1 MKCTSI
7 FVAVVLFHCL
17 ACTAVFADSSKS
29 MTEAVKQVPALSLI
43 TETPEQGFQ
52 LAIALSRKAVKATQ
66 PNKEILVKLRDV
78 YSKNADSLIAVSQ
91 VVAIHFQTVAAANNY
106 WRDKK

>member
-7 FVAVVLFHCL
+7 FVFLVLFHGM
-17 ACTAVFADSSKS
+17 AVTSVYADSNKS
-29 MTEAVKQVPALSLI
+29 MTEMVKQAPPLSLI

-66 PNKEILVKLRDV
+66 PNKEILVKLREV
-78 YSKNADSLIAVSQ
+78 YSKDANSLIAVSQ
-91 VVAIHFQTVAAANNY
+91 VVAIHFQTIAAANNY

>member
-1 MKCTSI
+1 MKCISI
-7 FVAVVLFHCL
+7 FVIAVLFHCMSG
-17 ACTAVFADSSKS
+17 TPVFADSNKS
-29 MTEAVKQVPALSLI
+29 MTEMVKQAPPLSLI

-66 PNKEILVKLRDV
+66 PNKEILVKLREV
-78 YSKNADSLIAVSQ
+78 YSKDANSLIAVSQ

>member
-1 MKCTSI
+1 MRWTSI
-7 FVAVVLFHCL
+7 FVVLVLFHCM
-17 ACTAVFADSSKS
+17 AGTSVFADSGKS
-29 MTEAVKQVPALSLI
+29 MSEMVKEAPPLSLI

-66 PNKEILVKLRDV
+66 PNKEILVKLREV
-78 YSKNADSLIAVSQ
+78 YSKDADSLIAVSQ

-106 WRDKK
+106 WREKK

>member
-1 MKCTSI
+1 MKSKFVFV
-7 FVAVVLFHCL
+7 FVALFLCV
-17 ACTAVFADSSKS
+17 AATSVYAEPNKS
-29 MTEAVKQVPALSLI
+29 MTEMVKQAPPLSLI

-78 YSKNADSLIAVSQ
+78 YSKDANSLIAVSQ
-91 VVAIHFQTVAAANNY
+91 VVAIHFQTIAAANNY

>member
-7 FVAVVLFHCL
+7 FVVVVLFLCM
-17 ACTAVFADSSKS
+17 AVTSVSADSNKS
-29 MTEAVKQVPALSLI
+29 MTEMAKQTPALSLI

-66 PNKEILVKLRDV
+66 PNKETLVKLRDV

>member
-1 MKCTSI
+1 MKCISI
-7 FVAVVLFHCL
+7 FILIVLFHCMSG
-17 ACTAVFADSSKS
+17 TAVFADSNKS
-29 MTEAVKQVPALSLI
+29 MTEAVKAAPALSLI

-66 PNKEILVKLRDV
+66 QNKEILVKLREV
-78 YSKNADSLIAVSQ
+78 YSKDANSLIAVSQ
-91 VVAIHFQTVAAANNY
+91 VVAIHFQTIAAANNY